1 MKVIVLDVV
10 VWDVNTVQPQK
21 QGYSAT
27 SEVGRPKKKEEVN
40 PLNSSL
46 NGGGGG
52 GGRGGGCMI

>member
-27 SEVGRPKKKEEVN
+27 SEVGGPKKKEEVN

-46 NGGGGG
+46 NGGVVV
-52 GGRGGGCMI
+52 